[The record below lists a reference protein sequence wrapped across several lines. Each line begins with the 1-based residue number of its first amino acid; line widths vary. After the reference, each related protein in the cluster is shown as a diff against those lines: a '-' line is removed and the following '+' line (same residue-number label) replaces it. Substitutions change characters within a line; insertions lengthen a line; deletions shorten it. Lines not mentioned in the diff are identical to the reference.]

1 MIYNEKHSVRF
12 SLPGRQER
20 CYDKIDL
27 SEIFRKIQDKE
38 PLCLNSV
45 ALEGFSVNAYREYYH
60 LPAEEKIEIWIDS
73 ITDCLF
79 LEKDGNA
86 LDLSYC
92 HLSSP
97 DPVAG
102 VTLEDNIFYKGKV
115 DFSCSRID
123 EIDLSLTGSSFW
135 DTELDFDFTEFGEK
149 DLYLNKTNF
158 YGQDS
163 AIHFNGTDFGMS
175 GEVIFSY
182 MSGLKGM
189 VEFYRCT
196 FGENMLDFAYMNCPE
211 CQFIF
216 WDLETPSVPIDFVD
230 SRVRMIILYKVNVN
244 GVLDFRIQTAE
255 DIIIQESVV
264 RDCVLLGN
272 QGYKNYT
279 SYCLKKSTLLGR
291 LKIQNKFSKLLFAHQ
306 KQLVCD
312 TRTADNEIVLCQT
325 SSTDKANQLTILAE
339 NYHSEG
345 EADNEDRAYVLSK
358 RYRSRGRVHD
368 NWTDYAAV
376 GRTEEYQHSLLKRI
390 AAYMEITVKLV
401 GTALAWLFEKI
412 FLDLLCGNY
421 ATRPFKFLCWIIV
434 IVTGFAFVYAGII
447 GIDNVHFQLADTIY
461 QNINSG
467 TAAWLY
473 SLQIFLQIDSGDLMP
488 RAAELY
494 YLMVGEKI
502 IGLMMFSIFVVSYT
516 RKVIK

>member
-60 LPAEEKIEIWIDS
+60 LPAEEKIEIRIDS

-92 HLSSP
+92 RLSSP

-123 EIDLSLTGSSFW
+123 EVDLSLTGSSFW

-175 GEVIFSY
+175 GEVIFH
-182 MSGLKGM
+182 
-189 VEFYRCT
+189 
-196 FGENMLDFAYMNCPE
+196 
-211 CQFIF
+211 I
-216 WDLETPSVPIDFVD
+216 
-230 SRVRMIILYKVNVN
+230 
-244 GVLDFRIQTAE
+244 
-255 DIIIQESVV
+255 
-264 RDCVLLGN
+264 
-272 QGYKNYT
+272 
-279 SYCLKKSTLLGR
+279 
-291 LKIQNKFSKLLFAHQ
+291 
-306 KQLVCD
+306 
-312 TRTADNEIVLCQT
+312 
-325 SSTDKANQLTILAE
+325 
-339 NYHSEG
+339 
-345 EADNEDRAYVLSK
+345 
-358 RYRSRGRVHD
+358 
-368 NWTDYAAV
+368 
-376 GRTEEYQHSLLKRI
+376 
-390 AAYMEITVKLV
+390 
-401 GTALAWLFEKI
+401 
-412 FLDLLCGNY
+412 
-421 ATRPFKFLCWIIV
+421 
-434 IVTGFAFVYAGII
+434 
-447 GIDNVHFQLADTIY
+447 
-461 QNINSG
+461 
-467 TAAWLY
+467 
-473 SLQIFLQIDSGDLMP
+473 
-488 RAAELY
+488 
-494 YLMVGEKI
+494 
-502 IGLMMFSIFVVSYT
+502 
-516 RKVIK
+516 

>member
-38 PLCLNSV
+38 PLCLNRV
-45 ALEGFSVNAYREYYH
+45 ALEGFSVNAYRKYYH
-60 LPAEEKIEIWIDS
+60 LPADEMIEIWIDS

-79 LEKDGNA
+79 LGKDGNA

-92 HLSSP
+92 RLRSP

-102 VTLEDNIFYKGKV
+102 VSLEDNIFYKGKV

-123 EIDLSLTGSSFW
+123 EEDLSLTGSSFW

-216 WDLETPSVPIDFVD
+216 WDLDVVDF
-230 SRVRMIILYKVNVN
+230 
-244 GVLDFRIQTAE
+244 
-255 DIIIQESVV
+255 
-264 RDCVLLGN
+264 
-272 QGYKNYT
+272 
-279 SYCLKKSTLLGR
+279 LK
-291 LKIQNKFSKLLFAHQ
+291 
-306 KQLVCD
+306 
-312 TRTADNEIVLCQT
+312 
-325 SSTDKANQLTILAE
+325 
-339 NYHSEG
+339 
-345 EADNEDRAYVLSK
+345 
-358 RYRSRGRVHD
+358 
-368 NWTDYAAV
+368 
-376 GRTEEYQHSLLKRI
+376 
-390 AAYMEITVKLV
+390 
-401 GTALAWLFEKI
+401 
-412 FLDLLCGNY
+412 
-421 ATRPFKFLCWIIV
+421 
-434 IVTGFAFVYAGII
+434 
-447 GIDNVHFQLADTIY
+447 
-461 QNINSG
+461 
-467 TAAWLY
+467 
-473 SLQIFLQIDSGDLMP
+473 
-488 RAAELY
+488 
-494 YLMVGEKI
+494 
-502 IGLMMFSIFVVSYT
+502 
-516 RKVIK
+516 

>member
-1 MIYNEKHSVRF
+1 MSVF
-12 SLPGRQER
+12 TLQWT
-20 CYDKIDL
+20 L
-27 SEIFRKIQDKE
+27 SRYVCI
-38 PLCLNSV
+38 S
-45 ALEGFSVNAYREYYH
+45 
-60 LPAEEKIEIWIDS
+60 
-73 ITDCLF
+73 
-79 LEKDGNA
+79 
-86 LDLSYC
+86 
-92 HLSSP
+92 
-97 DPVAG
+97 
-102 VTLEDNIFYKGKV
+102 KV
-115 DFSCSRID
+115 IKC
-123 EIDLSLTGSSFW
+123 
-135 DTELDFDFTEFGEK
+135 
-149 DLYLNKTNF
+149 
-158 YGQDS
+158 
-163 AIHFNGTDFGMS
+163 
-175 GEVIFSY
+175 
-182 MSGLKGM
+182 
-189 VEFYRCT
+189 
-196 FGENMLDFAYMNCPE
+196 
-211 CQFIF
+211 
-216 WDLETPSVPIDFVD
+216 
-230 SRVRMIILYKVNVN
+230 
-244 GVLDFRIQTAE
+244 
-255 DIIIQESVV
+255 
-264 RDCVLLGN
+264 
-272 QGYKNYT
+272 
-279 SYCLKKSTLLGR
+279 
-291 LKIQNKFSKLLFAHQ
+291 LFAHQ

-325 SSTDKANQLTILAE
+325 SSTDKANQLIILAE
-339 NYHSEG
+339 HYHSEG

-358 RYRSRGRVHD
+358 KYRSRSRVHD

-376 GRTEEYQHSLLKRI
+376 GRTEEYQRSLLKRI
-390 AAYMEITVKLV
+390 AAYIEITVKLI